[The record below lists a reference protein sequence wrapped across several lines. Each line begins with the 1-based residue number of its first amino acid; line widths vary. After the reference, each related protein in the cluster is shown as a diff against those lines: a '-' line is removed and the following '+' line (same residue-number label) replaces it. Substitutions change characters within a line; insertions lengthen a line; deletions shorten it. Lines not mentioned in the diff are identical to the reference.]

1 MRKLFFSF
9 LIIFITV
16 CTVALSWA
24 GLPDWVIY
32 EFDKYPVETFF
43 FEIGKSNGTGEEAFE
58 GAIAEAHKNAA
69 IRVLK
74 KVNRIFDI
82 NKYQAEHSIVRQ
94 HYSSVLDDYCVS
106 YQGESRQEAPALRLD
121 ETQFSVRNLSVDL
134 ARTDQ
139 HTYALVY
146 IERKKFENIYADR
159 MSSLRQ
165 KIKYRLKTARA
176 AEEDLD
182 RKGAVKTY
190 LQTYPLYEALKEARI
205 IQVAAKYGH
214 TSNFS
219 EAFRELVPAAMETG
233 EDFWTHRQVIKRV
246 EKLAPQIITSLD
258 DVASTIKFQLLQQ
271 GGAFVKKVHV
281 GPLVYEDSGTVC
293 LFTEGFKNT
302 LQKALGWETIDGTH
316 NFTSKRFR
324 ASCWENGD
332 EIIIQGALRD
342 VVTGEF
348 LASTVARFLNSQL
361 SNSLTCKSDNHE
373 RAQVERKFFSPQ
385 YYGTS
390 PVHRSTETS
399 ASKVLVEHQFSPVGG
414 LEIEVWTDKGN
425 GPMSYTEGE
434 TMKVFA
440 RVNQPAYI
448 RLLYTLADGE
458 RTLLQDNYH
467 IDASQINSS
476 VEIGEFIC
484 TPPFGAE
491 MLFVA
496 ARTEPFSAI
505 KTRKENG
512 YIFLEDQDAKSAARR
527 SRGMQRIK
535 GLKEQLSPDFQQSEA
550 QLVITTMKE

>member
-1 MRKLFFSF
+1 MRKLFFSL
-9 LIIFITV
+9 LIIFTTV
-16 CTVALSWA
+16 YTLTLSWA

-32 EFDKYPVETFF
+32 ELDKYPVETFF
-43 FEIGKSNGTGEEAFE
+43 FEVGKSDGTGEEAFE
-58 GAIAEAHKNAA
+58 SAIAEAHKNAA

-82 NKYQAEHSIVRQ
+82 NKYQVEHDIVRQ
-94 HYSSVLDDYCVS
+94 HYSSVLNDYCVS
-106 YQGESRQEAPALRLD
+106 YQAESRQEAPALRLD
-121 ETQFSVRNLSVDL
+121 QKQFSVRNLSLDL

-146 IERKKFENIYADR
+146 IAREKFENIYTDR
-159 MSSLRQ
+159 VSSLRQ
-165 KIKYRLKTARA
+165 RIKYRLKTARA

-182 RKGAVKTY
+182 TKGAVKTY

-205 IQVAAKYGH
+205 VQVAAKYGH

-219 EAFRELVPAAMETG
+219 EAFKELVPAAMETG

-258 DVASTIKFQLLQQ
+258 DIASTIKFQLLQQ
-271 GGAFVKKVHV
+271 GGTFTKKVHV

-293 LFTEGFKNT
+293 LFTEEFKDA
-302 LQKALGWETIDGTH
+302 LQKALGWKAIDGTR
-316 NFTSKRFR
+316 NFTPQRFR

-348 LASTVARFLNSQL
+348 LASAVARFLNSQL
-361 SNSLTCKSDNHE
+361 PNSLTCKSDNHE
-373 RAQVERKFFSPQ
+373 QAQIERNFFAPR
-385 YYGTS
+385 YYRTPPFRRG
-390 PVHRSTETS
+390 PENSTP
-399 ASKVLVEHQFSPVGG
+399 KVLEEYQFSPVGG
-414 LEIEVWTDKGN
+414 LEIEVWTNKGN
-425 GPMSYTEGE
+425 RPMSYTEGE
-434 TMKVFA
+434 TMKVFV

-448 RLLYTLADGE
+448 RLLYTLADGK
-458 RTLLQDNYH
+458 RTLLQDNFH
-467 IDASQINSS
+467 IDVSKINSKA
-476 VEIGEFIC
+476 EIGEFIC

-512 YIFLEDQDAKSAARR
+512 YIFLVDQDAKSAAQRT
-527 SRGMQRIK
+527 RGMQRIK
-535 GLKEQLSPDFQQSEA
+535 EIKDQLSPDFQQSEA
-550 QLVITTMKE
+550 QLVITTMEK